1 MSILKDIVN
10 MVKKYCD
17 DDVCLMIVFV
27 LVGFGLCFLFKDR
40 ISGFANLRGE
50 GGNNEGGHG
59 HAQIEPTAPIVQR
72 GQGQGQGQG
81 DQGDQ
86 GDQGV
91 GVQLNPR
98 KPEPTPSTKRALE
111 VMNQKPP
118 VERNTIQQ
126 EVGLLVQDATIF
138 KPFDEV
144 WNPGFMPLDM
154 VFKNINEKGPSIIGP
169 SPMGPSPMGPS
180 PMGPDRP
187 MGPSPMG
194 PSPMGPS
201 PMGPSPMGPSPMGP
215 SPMGPDRPMGP
226 SLTGGGGGTGGG
238 TGGDLELVLIYA
250 AWCGHSKRMLPDY
263 ERIKSEF
270 DGKNIN
276 GKNIHVS
283 MYTDEDEDKVKEYG
297 VKGFPSLF
305 IEKDGNRESF
315 PHRTY
320 EKMSEYLNNI

>member
-10 MVKKYCD
+10 AVKKYCD

-40 ISGFANLRGE
+40 ISGFANFGSDGDE
-50 GGNNEGGHG
+50 GSGAGHG
-59 HAQIEPTAPIVQR
+59 SGHGSVGGEPSVPGIKMDNPAA
-72 GQGQGQGQG
+72 
-81 DQGDQ
+81 
-86 GDQGV
+86 V
-91 GVQLNPR
+91 GVQLKPR

-111 VMNQKPP
+111 VMAQKPP
-118 VERNTIQQ
+118 VERKMIQQ
-126 EVGLLVQDATIF
+126 ENGLLVQDAMIF

-154 VFKNINEKGPSIIGP
+154 VFNNVNKPGPSIMGQPMGPTGP
-169 SPMGPSPMGPS
+169 SPMGPDRPMGPMGPSPMGPS
-180 PMGPDRP
+180 PMGPTGGP
-187 MGPSPMG
+187 TGPTGPSPTG
-194 PSPMGPS
+194 PSPTGPS
-201 PMGPSPMGPSPMGP
+201 PTGPSPTGPSPTGP
-215 SPMGPDRPMGP
+215 SPTGP
-226 SLTGGGGGTGGG
+226 SP
-238 TGGDLELVLIYA
+238 TGGDVNLVLIYA

-283 MYTDEDEDKVKEYG
+283 MYTDEDKDKVKEYG

-305 IEKDGNRESF
+305 IEKDGNREQF